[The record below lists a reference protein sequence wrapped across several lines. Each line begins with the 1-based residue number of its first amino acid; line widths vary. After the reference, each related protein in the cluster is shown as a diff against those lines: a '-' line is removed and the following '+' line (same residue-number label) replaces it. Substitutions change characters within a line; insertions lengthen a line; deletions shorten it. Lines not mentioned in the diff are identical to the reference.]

1 MLFRSLLPKVGSAVA
16 AVAACGGAVHVSS
29 HRWSHVMASGTDTIY
44 DFTCNDIDGNP
55 VSLEKYR
62 GKTVLI
68 VNVASK

>member
-1 MLFRSLLPKVGSAVA
+1 LPKVGSAVGA
-16 AVAACGGAVHVSS
+16 AVACGGAVQLSQ
-29 HRWSHVMASGTDTIY
+29 RWSHVMASGGETIY

-62 GKTVLI
+62 GRTVLI

>member
-1 MLFRSLLPKVGSAVA
+1 MLFRSILPKVGSIVGA
-16 AVAACGGAVHVSS
+16 AAACGGVAQLSQR
-29 HRWSHVMASGTDTIY
+29 RWSHVMASGGETIY

-55 VSLEKYR
+55 VSLNKYR